1 MNKIIGIGIDIIDV
15 KRFEKMKYEENKKF
29 YSKIFSDEEIQ
40 YCLKFKNPYERFA
53 GKFALKE
60 ATIKAVNHRISM
72 PEIETNHINSK
83 PIVTIKNNN
92 DIEFKVSLTHDLK
105 IAVGVVI
112 SFLKN

>member
-15 KRFEKMKYEENKKF
+15 KRFEKMKYEENKQF

-60 ATIKAVNHRISM
+60 AVIKSIPEKIMMNEIDTYHENSIPQIKIKRIKKKIVFFASITH
-72 PEIETNHINSK
+72 EKKNS
-83 PIVTIKNNN
+83 V
-92 DIEFKVSLTHDLK
+92 
-105 IAVGVVI
+105 AVVI
-112 SFLKN
+112 ALK